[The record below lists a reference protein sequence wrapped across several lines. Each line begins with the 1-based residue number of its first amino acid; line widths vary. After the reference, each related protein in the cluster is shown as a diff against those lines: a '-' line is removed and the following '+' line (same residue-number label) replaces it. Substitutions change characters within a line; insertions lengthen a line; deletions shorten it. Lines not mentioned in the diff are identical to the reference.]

1 MRFGIQVAN
10 IEWQEL
16 RDVAQASEA
25 LGFDFLTLPDHIVYE
40 GPEHQTD
47 PNHLAYDPI
56 LQAAIAAEATK
67 KLRIGH
73 LVLCNL
79 FRHPVIT
86 AQLIASLDQL
96 SGGRAFLGLGSG
108 WTETE
113 FRMTGIPFPDITARL
128 RMLDESLAV
137 IRSLWTKEQ
146 TTFQGEFYKLQ
157 DAILWPKPAQ
167 RKPHPKILLGGG
179 GKGLLRVAAKHADV
193 MNVISEVGKQ
203 GYISISGMSKF
214 RSDAFRAKVDF
225 VRSEAKAR
233 GRDPKSVAIS
243 QVVFQIMLTESAAA
257 TRSMA
262 EGMAGMFGATP
273 ETMQQVP
280 LVLIGTPEECV
291 AEIRRR
297 QKAWDL
303 SELVLSYSSLGGQ
316 QGLRR
321 FAEQVLKHV

>member
-1 MRFGIQVAN
+1 MRYGIQVAN

-40 GPEHQTD
+40 GPEHQSD
-47 PNHLAYDPI
+47 PHHLSYDPV

-113 FRMTGIPFPDITARL
+113 FKMTGIPFPPIAERL

-137 IRSLWTKEQ
+137 IRSLWTKEH
-146 TTFQGEFYKLQ
+146 TTFEGEFYNLK

-167 RKPHPKILLGGG
+167 QKPHPPILLGGG

-203 GYISISGMSKF
+203 GYISISSMSTF
-214 RSDAFRAKVDF
+214 GSDAFRAKVDF
-225 VRSEAKAR
+225 VRAEAKAH

-243 QVVFQIMLTESAAA
+243 QVVFQIMVTDSAAA

-262 EGMAGMFGATP
+262 EGMAGMFGATS
-273 ETMQQVP
+273 ETMPQVP
-280 LVLIGTPEECV
+280 LVLIGTPDEMV
-291 AEIRRR
+291 AELKRR

-303 SELVLSYSSLGGQ
+303 SEIVFSYASLGGQ
-316 QGLRR
+316 KGLRR
-321 FAEQVLKHV
+321 IAEQVMKHV